1 VREKGK
7 GGDILK
13 LWAYTFENPLDI
25 TTIKF
30 IKSAEYKLLAQ
41 K

>member
-1 VREKGK
+1 MKKGK
-7 GGDILK
+7 ENDILK

-30 IKSAEYKLLAQ
+30 LKSTSYILVEIN
-41 K
+41 